1 MDAITFTVTPRGS
14 TQSLTIDLTALLSR
28 LQTVPDQRK
37 RRGVRYPLPVL
48 LTVAVLAK
56 LCGDSHVYAIADW
69 AQARAAMRSC
79 PAWRNT
85 WCGPMNL
92 GQIHGATP
100 LYCPPS
106 QSNHH

>member
-69 AQARAAMRSC
+69 AQARAAEVSKQVVQARRLDEHR
-79 PAWRNT
+79 PALER
-85 WCGPMNL
+85 L
-92 GQIHGATP
+92 DRF
-100 LYCPPS
+100 LS
-106 QSNHH
+106 